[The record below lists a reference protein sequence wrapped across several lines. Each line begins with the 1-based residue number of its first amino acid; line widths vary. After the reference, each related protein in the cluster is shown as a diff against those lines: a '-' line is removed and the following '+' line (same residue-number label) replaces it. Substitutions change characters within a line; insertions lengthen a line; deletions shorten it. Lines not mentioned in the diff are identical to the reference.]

1 MRCIKFLIFPLLLIS
16 MGLRAQKSD
25 EIPKEL
31 PEIDYLTYKYKHLDK
46 DYKIHM
52 PSDLF
57 QETMKKYEYFPQ
69 KIKTYSDSLSVVLMG
84 EFDNWKQ
91 ANIATN
97 RLAFTDLRSSY
108 YLWIS
113 PARVKE
119 LRVIYGFDHP
129 YRFYQYFR
137 FQEDQWDEKM
147 HQFMKNLRTKV
158 DKASDKPN
166 VLSMTSKYLL
176 REALLLSP
184 QRVIDS
190 KKKVSKRSKWR
201 FNRR

>member
-1 MRCIKFLIFPLLLIS
+1 
-16 MGLRAQKSD
+16 MGLRAQMNGEMS
-25 EIPKEL
+25 KEL
-31 PEIDYLTYKYKHLDK
+31 PEIDYLTYKYEYLDK

-57 QETMKKYEYFPQ
+57 QETMKKYEYYPQ
-69 KIKTYSDSLSVVLMG
+69 KIKTYKDSLSVVLMG

-119 LRVIYGFDHP
+119 FRDKYGFNHP
-129 YRFYQYFR
+129 YSFYEYYR
-137 FQEDQWDEKM
+137 YNEDKWDEEM
-147 HQFMKNLRTKV
+147 HKFMKNLREKV
-158 DKASDKPN
+158 AKASDKPD

-176 REALLLSP
+176 REALVLSP

-190 KKKVSKRSKWR
+190 KKKVSKRSKWH
-201 FNRR
+201 FNRK